1 MGRRLRYRYSDAL
14 TKHSWCETRLLPNA
28 ADCETWLIQNAG
40 WRQVRRGQSHFLMPT
55 AQQDTEITLGTG
67 RMLAIFFAFVLI
79 CAVFFAIGFSLG
91 RRTSMAGAGSLLS
104 APAAAPGTIV
114 RPSAAKNGAAQP
126 TPPSGDFSFYKAVG
140 EKNADA
146 ALTPRSSASA
156 AAATSPTG
164 DGTPKAAADA
174 ATATPAPPTTGSY
187 YVQVA
192 AVSRQEDADA
202 LVEALKK
209 KQYPAFTANN
219 TAGDKFYHVQV
230 GPYAELKDAEAI
242 RARLIGDGYN
252 PIVKK

>member
-1 MGRRLRYRYSDAL
+1 MA
-14 TKHSWCETRLLPNA
+14 
-28 ADCETWLIQNAG
+28 
-40 WRQVRRGQSHFLMPT
+40 T

-67 RMLAIFFAFVLI
+67 RMLAIFFAFVLV

-91 RRTSMAGAGSLLS
+91 RRTAMAGAGSLLS
-104 APAAAPGTIV
+104 VPAAAPATIV
-114 RPSAAKNGAAQP
+114 RPSAAKNGAPQQ
-126 TPPSGDFSFYKAVG
+126 TPRSGDFSFYKAVG
-140 EKNADA
+140 EKNADP
-146 ALTPRSSASA
+146 ALTPQGSA
-156 AAATSPTG
+156 AQSAPATTSPNA

-174 ATATPAPPTTGSY
+174 ATATPALPATGNY

-209 KQYPAFTANN
+209 KQYPAFTSNN

-230 GPYAELKDAEAI
+230 GPYAELKDAEAM